1 MWLGILFFSC
11 LLVAFVAV
19 VTTSD
24 MGIKGIMQGSPHKN
38 RRVQRQKKR
47 RLSPK
52 EGRIVGG
59 APTGAGTYP
68 FMVALYDTE
77 SLDSGALPI
86 CGKCKDERRADFDAR
101 TVHLISHVYPCPI
114 MQVVV

>member
-24 MGIKGIMQGSPHKN
+24 MGIKDIMRGSSPHGN

-47 RLSPK
+47 SLSQK

-77 SLDSGALPI
+77 SLDSGALPV
-86 CGKCKDERRADFDAR
+86 CGE
-101 TVHLISHVYPCPI
+101 
-114 MQVVV
+114 